1 VSTPAEQIE
10 RFIKAH
16 PGEWR
21 VRYPG
26 DLDGDMV
33 LETVVGWLVLCPHGG
48 RVSVTA
54 SKRGPDEADFCATD
68 KEEGLPI
75 LTQAAA
81 RFAELCQAYNVP
93 AEGMPPWLADPVR
106 RHLRTRAGELLTLAG
121 SSPADVVSAAETVDE
136 ALCGRPVVEVTGIL
150 PALMAIG
157 MSCRWA
163 TGADEAADDYIG
175 FVSQRLDVVA
185 GERDGLRAAIVQA
198 LADLDA
204 YDRSDGRQATAPL
217 SARAVLRRA
226 LGVT

>member
-21 VRYPG
+21 ARFPG
-26 DLDGDMV
+26 DVDGDMV
-33 LETVVGWLVLCPHGG
+33 LETVAGWLVLCPHGG

-54 SKRGPDEADFCATD
+54 SKRGPDEADFCASD
-68 KEEGLPI
+68 DERDAPI

-93 AEGMPPWLADPVR
+93 AEGLPPWLADPVR
-106 RHLRTRAGELLTLAG
+106 WRLRTRAGELLTLAG

-163 TGADEAADDYIG
+163 TGADEAADDYVG
-175 FVSQRLDVVA
+175 FVSKRLDVVA
-185 GERDGLRAAIVQA
+185 GERDA
-198 LADLDA
+198 LAA
-204 YDRSDGRQATAPL
+204 RL
-217 SARAVLRRA
+217 SAANAELLRLDGVVTPEIMGEVLWNLRRV
-226 LGVT
+226 LGVTP